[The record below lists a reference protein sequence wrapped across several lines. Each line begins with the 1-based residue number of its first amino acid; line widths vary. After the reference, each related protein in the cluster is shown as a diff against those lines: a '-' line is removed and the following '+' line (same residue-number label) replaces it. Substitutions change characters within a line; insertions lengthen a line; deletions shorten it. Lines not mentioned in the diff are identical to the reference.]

1 MGRPLVAIGAGD
13 ALLRGGEGANAP
25 HAPWPARGVEGIGGE
40 CGKFSRSRATPGE
53 GLGVP
58 GKLADEDRVQILE
71 IVPALPRSDPSL
83 TSRR

>member
-1 MGRPLVAIGAGD
+1 MRCSKEGKGITRHTRPG
-13 ALLRGGEGANAP
+13 LRGGLEGT
-25 HAPWPARGVEGIGGE
+25 REE

-58 GKLADEDRVQILE
+58 GKLADEDRVQISEL
-71 IVPALPRSDPSL
+71 VPALPRSDPSL